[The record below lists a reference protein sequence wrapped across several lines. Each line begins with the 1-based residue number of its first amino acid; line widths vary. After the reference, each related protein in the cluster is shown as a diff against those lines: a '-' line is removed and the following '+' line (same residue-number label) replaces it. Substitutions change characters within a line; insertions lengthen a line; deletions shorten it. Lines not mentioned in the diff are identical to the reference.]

1 MKQDSKLSGMM
12 AKAYKLG
19 EELCS
24 LAKDNGYSPAASEES
39 DEGQSASDI
48 GDDESKEP
56 QHEFA
61 DESDIEAEDAAKSDS
76 NSIADAVML
85 IRKAG
90 KR

>member
-24 LAKDNGYSPAASEES
+24 LAKDNGYSPEASEEA